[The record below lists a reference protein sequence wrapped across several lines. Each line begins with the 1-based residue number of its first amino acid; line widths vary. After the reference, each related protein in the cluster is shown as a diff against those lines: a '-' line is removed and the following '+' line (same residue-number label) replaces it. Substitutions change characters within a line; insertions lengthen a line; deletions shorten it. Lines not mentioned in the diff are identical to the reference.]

1 MVQAFAKWDHPPSS
15 FLELALAQAWYD
27 MRPDHCQA
35 RTWSGEPPDPF
46 WHNRPR
52 SPIRSIPG
60 AASPTIARPDV
71 LHCFNLGVGSDLAA
85 GALIAMCRMKLFPG
99 RSIQSRLDEAFDRF
113 SGWCSANNKSAAI
126 PCFELKKFKMSSLN
140 TWPKGPRKGH
150 DTALL
155 FKWLGSELNA
165 VRPDMV
171 AAVLP
176 YLVE

>member
-1 MVQAFAKWDHPPSS
+1 MYQVGSS
-15 FLELALAQAWYD
+15 SKQFPWTCPAQAWYD

-46 WHNRPR
+46 WHDRPR

-85 GALIAMCRMKLFPG
+85 GALIAMCRMRLFPG

-126 PCFELKKFKMSSLN
+126 PCFELKKFKMSSFLSKYMSTCFGKYVSQIQKYFFGHWLN
-140 TWPKGPRKGH
+140 T
-150 DTALL
+150 AYIYIYYI
-155 FKWLGSELNA
+155 
-165 VRPDMV
+165 M
-171 AAVLP
+171 
-176 YLVE
+176 YI